1 MQFSDSVSSSILKA
15 CWAPFLAPHEME
27 HGGTCLEFQHLE
39 SRRSNKFKIIFNYI
53 ANLSHPRLHKTLS
66 QRGKKKK
73 NTKSVVRIYL
83 LNWKLWGGAWQ
94 LAETNPLGNPDAQQ
108 IRELMSFP

>member
-73 NTKSVVRIYL
+73 HKKCRQDLSTKLETLGWS
-83 LNWKLWGGAWQ
+83 
-94 LAETNPLGNPDAQQ
+94 LAT
-108 IRELMSFP
+108 S